1 MWNHFDN
8 KYERTNNHVEGDN
21 NKMKLFCG
29 AANPNVDKAVRLLQ
43 QYETTSSDKYKN
55 AKKSTAKPPYKRP
68 DQQKRDANFKQLKD
82 LLNDGS
88 INLKVYIDRI
98 VDLYRFEPK
107 KKYTEELEDTDDSDS
122 EIEDDSDE
130 SVASEEDEE
139 IDTEATTSRPLI
151 HTEATTS
158 RPLIHTEATTS
169 RPFLRIGTQSDEV
182 ADDGKIPCDQCGKRY
197 TKRGMNIHKAVHKK

>member
-1 MWNHFDN
+1 M
-8 KYERTNNHVEGDN
+8 EIILSNNRENPSLRFKNFMFNMKTKG
-21 NKMKLFCG
+21 KM
-29 AANPNVDKAVRLLQ
+29 
-43 QYETTSSDKYKN
+43 S
-55 AKKSTAKPPYKRP
+55 
-68 DQQKRDANFKQLKD
+68 NFKQLKD

-122 EIEDDSDE
+122 EIEYDSDE

-158 RPLIHTEATTS
+158 RL
-169 RPFLRIGTQSDEV
+169 
-182 ADDGKIPCDQCGKRY
+182 
-197 TKRGMNIHKAVHKK
+197 

>member
-1 MWNHFDN
+1 MNFNIWLTD
-8 KYERTNNHVEGDN
+8 
-21 NKMKLFCG
+21 
-29 AANPNVDKAVRLLQ
+29 
-43 QYETTSSDKYKN
+43 
-55 AKKSTAKPPYKRP
+55 
-68 DQQKRDANFKQLKD
+68 FKQLKD

-107 KKYTEELEDTDDSDS
+107 KKYIEELEDTDDSDS

-158 RPLIHTEATTS
+158 RP
-169 RPFLRIGTQSDEV
+169 FLRIGTQSDEV
-182 ADDGKIPCDQCGKRY
+182 ANLMMMEKSHVINAVSAIQKEGWIF
-197 TKRGMNIHKAVHKK
+197 TKQYIKNKFKTN

>member
-1 MWNHFDN
+1 M
-8 KYERTNNHVEGDN
+8 
-21 NKMKLFCG
+21 
-29 AANPNVDKAVRLLQ
+29 
-43 QYETTSSDKYKN
+43 
-55 AKKSTAKPPYKRP
+55 
-68 DQQKRDANFKQLKD
+68 QLKD

-88 INLKVYIDRI
+88 ITLKVYIDRI

-107 KKYTEELEDTDDSDS
+107 KKYIEELEDTDDSDS
-122 EIEDDSDE
+122 EIEYDSDE

-151 HTEATTS
+151 
-158 RPLIHTEATTS
+158 
-169 RPFLRIGTQSDEV
+169 RIGTRSDEV

>member
-55 AKKSTAKPPYKRP
+55 AKKMTAKPPYKRP

-139 IDTEATTSRPLI
+139 IDTEATTSRPFI
-151 HTEATTS
+151 
-158 RPLIHTEATTS
+158 
-169 RPFLRIGTQSDEV
+169 RIGTQSDEV

>member
-1 MWNHFDN
+1 
-8 KYERTNNHVEGDN
+8 
-21 NKMKLFCG
+21 MKLFCG

-43 QYETTSSDKYKN
+43 QYETTSSDKYNN

-68 DQQKRDANFKQLKD
+68 DQQKRDANFKQLKY

-88 INLKVYIDRI
+88 ITLKAYIDRI

-107 KKYTEELEDTDDSDS
+107 KKYVEELEDTDDSDS
-122 EIEDDSDE
+122 EIEYESDE

-151 HTEATTS
+151 
-158 RPLIHTEATTS
+158 
-169 RPFLRIGTQSDEV
+169 DEV
-182 ADDGKIPCDQCGKRY
+182 ADDGKIPCDQCGKRF